1 MIIISCCLEYR
12 QGSSDKVYIAE
23 VEENQ
28 GRYSVRVR
36 YGRRGGSM
44 VVGVKT
50 NQPTTLNEASDIYAK
65 TVKQK
70 LAKGYVVKN
79 TYTLEDTPLSTLG
92 DVGQAAEITAVAG
105 FMTRWHGLPED
116 VASFKTPCVLLNA
129 ITENEAVFLL
139 SDDNWVAQEKFD
151 GVRLILSSKGQS
163 VVGYNRKGKPTYV
176 PEELAASIA
185 GTNCVLDGELIGNTY
200 YAFDCIDFDGLEALE
215 FPLLARQ
222 SALSDLTFGPAI
234 QVVQCAISPS
244 DKLALWNRLKKQD
257 AEGIVFKRHN
267 AKYTSGR
274 PASGGHYLK
283 HKFYKTASCL
293 VTTINH
299 QRSVGLSLIGGGAK
313 VISVGN
319 VTIPPNSEVPKLDD
333 IVEVRYLYA
342 FLGGSLYQPTYLG
355 CRTDI
360 SLEDCTME
368 QLVYKKEAKDE

>member
-1 MIIISCCLEYR
+1 MIILSCCLEYR
-12 QGSSDKVYIAE
+12 QGGSDKVYA
-23 VEENQ
+23 VEIDDNQ
-28 GRYSVRVR
+28 GRYSVNVR
-36 YGRRGGSM
+36 YGRRGGTM
-44 VVGVKT
+44 VVGLKT
-50 NQPTTLNEASDIYAK
+50 VHPTTLNKASDIYAT

-70 LAKGYVVKN
+70 LAKGYVVSN
-79 TYTLEDTPLSTLG
+79 SYTLEDIPLSTLG
-92 DVGQAAEITAVAG
+92 DVVQAVEEYAVIRSAG
-105 FMTRWHGLPED
+105 WRGESE
-116 VASFKTPCVLLNA
+116 ASFKTPCVLLNA

-222 SALSDLTFGPAI
+222 SALSDLTLGPAI
-234 QVVQCAISPS
+234 EVVKCAISPS

-274 PASGGHYLK
+274 PASGGNYLK

-319 VTIPPNSEVPKLDD
+319 VTIPPNYEVPKLDD

-368 QLVYKKEAKDE
+368 QLVYKKENSSNEN

>member
-12 QGSSDKVYIAE
+12 QGGSDKVYITE

-28 GRYSVRVR
+28 GRYVVNVR

-44 VVGVKT
+44 VAGVKT
-50 NQPTTLNEASDIYAK
+50 NQPTTLNVASDIYSK

-70 LAKGYVVKN
+70 LAKGYVVN
-79 TYTLEDTPLSTLG
+79 NSYTSEDTPLATLSAVLDQTLG
-92 DVGQAAEITAVAG
+92 D
-105 FMTRWHGLPED
+105 D
-116 VASFKTPCVLLNA
+116 VVRSAQWRGESEASFKTPCVLLNA
-129 ITENEAVFLL
+129 ISENEAVFLL

-185 GTNCVLDGELIGNTY
+185 GTNCVLDGELVGNTY

-222 SALSDLTFGPAI
+222 SALLDLTLGPAI

-274 PASGGHYLK
+274 PASGGNYLK

-293 VTTINH
+293 VTTINQ
-299 QRSVGLSLIGGGAK
+299 QRSVGLSLIGRAS

-319 VTIPPNSEVPKLDD
+319 VTIPPNYEVPKLDD

-360 SLEDCTME
+360 ALKDCTME